1 MAEWYLFLN
10 LVVHDIRCP
19 FPLSGHLP
27 NTQVQTIDE
36 HITATAER
44 VKDGARELVK
54 AERSQR
60 STQNKCLWLWLIAA
74 GIVSVVIIL
83 VFA

>member
-60 STQNKCLWLWLIAA
+60 STQNKCLWLIAA

>member
-1 MAEWYLFLN
+1 M
-10 LVVHDIRCP
+10 
-19 FPLSGHLP
+19 
-27 NTQVQTIDE
+27 QVQTIDE

-60 STQNKCLWLWLIAA
+60 GVQNKCLWLWLMAA
-74 GIVSVVIIL
+74 AVVSIVIIL